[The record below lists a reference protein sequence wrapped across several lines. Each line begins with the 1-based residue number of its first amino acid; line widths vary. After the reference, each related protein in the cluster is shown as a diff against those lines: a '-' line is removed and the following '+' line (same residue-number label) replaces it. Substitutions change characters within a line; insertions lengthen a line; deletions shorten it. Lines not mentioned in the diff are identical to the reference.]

1 MKRYTILSVF
11 ILLVA
16 CAGGGNN
23 SKSNLND
30 LTPIQSN
37 KLITGMLE
45 GKDSN
50 GDNLKLESVQFT
62 SSDSIVENQNNYI
75 SFKMNTDGKIEGLR
89 TFDKDTNREID
100 DELVKNLKR
109 INDSNIFV
117 SNLSVFEFDPSKSG
131 IELIKDEAI
140 TYAYTLGKLKEEL
153 KKKVEEKHPTDE
165 EKRKAFDKIET
176 LTSESIGIKKD
187 KKHKLEIVQK
197 MYGKDIGLKYSDF
210 GFLDRRFKE
219 QQDNKEYELIE
230 NKSGL
235 TLIAGGF
242 DERNIDKGQLTGII
256 EFKGKAVGKIENKNK
271 KNSFLSLEDKEAKLT
286 FNQNESSEKLEMNFS
301 NWYKVEVNA
310 KNGNNTIT
318 FTNPNGNI
326 INQDL
331 QLDENSP
338 DNVKKFET
346 KYYGVN
352 GKASESVGYVE
363 YIKEDGIIKK
373 VFQASFGAKAD

>member
-11 ILLVA
+11 MLLVA

-50 GDNLKLESVQFT
+50 GDNLKLESVKFT

-109 INDSNIFV
+109 IKDSNIFV
-117 SNLSVFEFDPSKSG
+117 SNLSVLEFDPSKFG
-131 IELIKDEAI
+131 IELI
-140 TYAYTLGKLKEEL
+140 KEEL

-242 DERNIDKGQLTGII
+242 NERNIDKGQLTGII

-271 KNSFLSLEDKEAKLT
+271 NNSFLSLEDKEAKLT

-318 FTNPNGNI
+318 FTNPKGNP

-331 QLDENSP
+331 QLNENSP

-363 YIKEDGIIKK
+363 YIKEDGIVKK

>member
-11 ILLVA
+11 MLLVA

-140 TYAYTLGKLKEEL
+140 TYAYTLSKLKEEL

-165 EKRKAFDKIET
+165 EKRKAFDKIE
-176 LTSESIGIKKD
+176 
-187 KKHKLEIVQK
+187 
-197 MYGKDIGLKYSDF
+197 
-210 GFLDRRFKE
+210 
-219 QQDNKEYELIE
+219 
-230 NKSGL
+230 
-235 TLIAGGF
+235 
-242 DERNIDKGQLTGII
+242 
-256 EFKGKAVGKIENKNK
+256 NKNK
-271 KNSFLSLEDKEAKLT
+271 NNSFLSLEDKEAKLT

-318 FTNPNGNI
+318 FTNPKGNI

-363 YIKEDGIIKK
+363 YIKEDGIVKK